1 MTKYGLMFI
10 WLILFIIMLNWCLE
24 YISAPDTLLNIAG
37 AIGLAVSVALSVL
50 TKCLTVF
57 IKEKKD
63 D

>member
-10 WLILFIIMLNWCLE
+10 WLLIFIIWLNFCFEL
-24 YISAPDTLLNIAG
+24 ISAPDTLLNIAG
-37 AIGLAVSVALSVL
+37 ALGLAVLVMLSVL
-50 TKCLTVF
+50 TKCLTIF

>member
-1 MTKYGLMFI
+1 MIKYGLMFI
-10 WLILFIIMLNWCLE
+10 WLVLFIIGLNKSLE
-24 YISAPDTLLNIAG
+24 LISAPDTISNINGVLCLVTIILLSI
-37 AIGLAVSVALSVL
+37 S